1 MTFSPASPEAPGS
14 DDPGRPGAGTTPPRP
29 NETFR
34 RLRGGL
40 SPGEFAAAVRRA
52 AREIGERV
60 ACDAR
65 YVGRVESGEIRC
77 PNYAYE
83 RVFRH
88 MYPELDLTGLGFEPR
103 DAVRG
108 RAGPRGAVP
117 RTGEPTAPAPSAR
130 TPRAPGGHPA
140 PPCPDPAVHLAG
152 PGTGPPAPE
161 PRPDHHRTEPEP
173 EESDVLRRAF
183 MTGGPATLAALTQR
197 GDSTPAAASTVR
209 VGETEAGALED
220 TVRRI
225 RLLDD
230 RHGADHLYRRAG
242 RSLAAAHL
250 LLDTG
255 SARRRISDRIHSGA
269 GELALSVGWLAHD
282 SGRWDE
288 ARSHYAEALATAR
301 MNGDVALEAHAF
313 CNSAFLARDTGRP
326 RESVRAAQAGQQA
339 AHRHSSHRL
348 RSLLTVREAG
358 GWAGLGDRAAC
369 EEALGRAR
377 DHFERGTHPDDPE
390 WMSFYG
396 EAELAGL
403 EAQCWSAL
411 GDFSRAAESARL
423 AVELQEPH
431 FVRNTAL
438 FSAELAGDLAGCDRP
453 AEAAATGLRSLE
465 LLAQVRSSRITTMLR
480 QTARRLVPYRREPE
494 VGAFLGRVDAA
505 R

>member
-1 MTFSPASPEAPGS
+1 M
-14 DDPGRPGAGTTPPRP
+14 
-29 NETFR
+29 
-34 RLRGGL
+34 
-40 SPGEFAAAVRRA
+40 
-52 AREIGERV
+52 
-60 ACDAR
+60 
-65 YVGRVESGEIRC
+65 
-77 PNYAYE
+77 
-83 RVFRH
+83 
-88 MYPELDLTGLGFEPR
+88 
-103 DAVRG
+103 
-108 RAGPRGAVP
+108 
-117 RTGEPTAPAPSAR
+117 
-130 TPRAPGGHPA
+130 
-140 PPCPDPAVHLAG
+140 
-152 PGTGPPAPE
+152 
-161 PRPDHHRTEPEP
+161 
-173 EESDVLRRAF
+173 LRRAF

-197 GDSTPAAASTVR
+197 GGSASAAAPPIR
-209 VGETEAGALED
+209 VGETEAVALED

-230 RHGADHLYRRAG
+230 RHGADDLYRRAG

-250 LLDTG
+250 LLDAGT
-255 SARRRISDRIHSGA
+255 ARRAISDRIHGGA

-348 RSLLTVREAG
+348 RSLLAVREAG

-377 DHFERGTHPDDPE
+377 DHFDRGTRPDDPE

-411 GDFSRAAESARL
+411 GDYARAAESARQ
-423 AVELQEPH
+423 AVRLQDPH

-480 QTARRLVPYRREPE
+480 QTARRLVPHRREPE
-494 VGAFLGRVDAA
+494 VGAFLGRLDAA